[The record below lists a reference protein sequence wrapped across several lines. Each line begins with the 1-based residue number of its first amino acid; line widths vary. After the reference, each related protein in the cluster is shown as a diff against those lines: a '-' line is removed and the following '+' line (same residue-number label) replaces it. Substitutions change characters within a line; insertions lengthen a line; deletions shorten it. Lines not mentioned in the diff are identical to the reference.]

1 MSRTLSTA
9 NKSVF
14 LAAMAVISVIQLTA
28 ISAIASAADKD
39 TVLFYPPP
47 PDEPRLQY
55 LKKFS
60 SGLDISAKNTRMRDL
75 VFGGAE
81 FEGHDIDKA
90 YGVAI
95 FEGAIYAID
104 TEQNGYVV
112 FDLAANE
119 TRLVKGSGGG
129 GLAKPINIT
138 IDTDGTRYVTDT
150 ERKVVVVF
158 DRKDRY
164 VRTLGAK
171 GQFKPVDVAIAGDR
185 LYISD
190 ATNMK
195 IHVLDKTTG
204 ETLFDFGKRGGHEG
218 EFLHPT
224 NLAMGSDETL
234 YVTDTNNF
242 RIQHFTLDG
251 EFIRSLGNIGVSPGK
266 FARPKGVALD
276 RDGRIYIV
284 DAAFENVQ
292 VLDND
297 GTPLTAFGRPGS
309 GSGAIN
315 MPTVVKVDYDNVKY
329 FQQYAAPGFEL
340 EYLVVVGSQFGD
352 NKVAVFGFGAMNEDF
367 GDTNEGGR

>member
-1 MSRTLSTA
+1 MVAIT
-9 NKSVF
+9 
-14 LAAMAVISVIQLTA
+14 VIMLTA
-28 ISAIASAADKD
+28 FSAIASAADD
-39 TVLFYPPP
+39 GPVLFYPPP

-60 SGLDISAKNTRMRDL
+60 SRLDLSAKSSRMRNL
-75 VFGGAE
+75 IFGGAE
-81 FEGHDIDKA
+81 FEGHDINKA

-104 TEQNGYVV
+104 TEGNGYVV
-112 FDLAANE
+112 FDLAADE
-119 TRLVKGSGGG
+119 TRVVKGSGRGA
-129 GLAKPINIT
+129 LSKPINIT

-164 VRTLGAK
+164 LRTLGAK

-185 LYISD
+185 LYVSD
-190 ATNMK
+190 TENMK

-204 ETLFDFGKRGGHEG
+204 ETLFDFGRRGGGEG

-242 RIQHFTLDG
+242 RLQHFTLDG
-251 EFIRSLGNIGVSPGK
+251 EYIRSIGDIGVAPGK

-276 RDGRIYIV
+276 RDERIYIV

-292 VLDND
+292 VFDSS
-297 GTPLTAFGRPGS
+297 GTPLTAFGRPGA
-309 GSGAIN
+309 GPGTIN
-315 MPTVVKVDYDNVKY
+315 MPTVVKLDYDNVKY

-352 NKVAVFGFGAMNEDF
+352 NKVAVFGFGAMNEDL
-367 GDTNEGGR
+367 GSTDQGGT

>member
-1 MSRTLSTA
+1 MSKTLSTA

-28 ISAIASAADKD
+28 ISAIASAADENP
-39 TVLFYPPP
+39 VLFYPPL

-55 LKKFS
+55 LRKFS
-60 SGLDISAKNTRMRDL
+60 SRLDLSAKSSRLRNL
-75 VFGGAE
+75 VFGGEE
-81 FEGHDIDKA
+81 FEGQDIIKA

-112 FDLAANE
+112 FDVAADE
-119 TRLVKGSGGG
+119 TRIVKGSGQG
-129 GLAKPINIT
+129 GLDKPINIT

-150 ERKVVVVF
+150 QRDIVVVF

-164 VRTLGAK
+164 VRTLGES

-190 ATNMK
+190 ITNMK

-204 ETLFDFGKRGGHEG
+204 ETLFDFGERGDGEG

-224 NLAMGSDETL
+224 NLAIGPDETL

-251 EFIRSLGNIGVSPGK
+251 EYIRSIGNIGTAPGK

-276 RDGRIYIV
+276 RDGLIYVV

-292 VLDND
+292 LLDNG
-297 GTPLTAFGRPGS
+297 GTPLTSFGRPGS
-309 GSGAIN
+309 GPGGIN
-315 MPTVVKVDYDNVKY
+315 LPTVVKVDYDNVKY
-329 FQQYAAPGFEL
+329 FQDYAAPGFEL
-340 EYLVVVGSQFGD
+340 EYLVVVGSQFGN
-352 NKVAVFGFGAMNEDF
+352 NKVAIFGFGAMNEEL
-367 GDTNEGGR
+367 GGAYEGGR